1 MYQATAY
8 PEAAAS
14 YAGATFPGQRIY
26 TVNSWGGYLAY
37 RFPAGRIVF
46 LYDEPAVFGS
56 DALQLYDD
64 IDELDPSWV
73 HVLSVENLH
82 HAILPADAR
91 EAAALHALG
100 WSVNCYDPASS
111 SLVMSSPA
119 PGTAPPMSGLAIP
132 PAGVPDC

>member
-14 YAGATFPGQRIY
+14 YAGVTFPGERIY
-26 TVNSWGGYLAY
+26 TIDSWGGYLAY
-37 RFPAGRIVF
+37 RFPARRIVF

-64 IDELDPSWV
+64 INQLDPSWV
-73 HVLSVENLH
+73 HVLGTETSTTRSCRRMRVRRRH
-82 HAILPADAR
+82 
-91 EAAALHALG
+91 
-100 WSVNCYDPASS
+100 CM
-111 SLVMSSPA
+111 SLVGGQLLRPGEQQPGDVVPA
-119 PGTAPPMSGLAIP
+119 EWHRATHEWAGIP